1 MESEGLRRPSVAS
14 KAFFGAVASFFTAGF
29 SLGSKGRPSM
39 ARLSTIGLTV
49 PAGTAEGEGILRESR
64 SPWVGGAG
72 GNAERIARSTRLW
85 EGARGRKMS
94 APSALS
100 GRRGRHAGTRSPS
113 ARRLE
118 SRAEGPL
125 QRGAE
130 RPSVPAL
137 PSVAPFRPPERA
149 GARAF
154 PQPGGRPVVE
164 SLAIDGRPLEPS
176 EMTNPRSRLRRECGQ
191 PRAPAHTRRGNDRAA
206 VSPQGGPIQKSR
218 RWPRVAPEGAPLG
231 PAGARSER
239 RPDASPHPSSITGSA
254 WGPFM
259 GKPVEKHPHPRR
271 PNRACARPRSTI
283 DCVGKL
289 ARDAR
294 CNTK

>member
-14 KAFFGAVASFFTAGF
+14 KAFFGAAALFFTAGF

-85 EGARGRKMS
+85 EGADACPENREPQAPGRGGKTS
-94 APSALS
+94 APSAVS

-113 ARRLE
+113 ARLSK

-164 SLAIDGRPLEPS
+164 RRGRLH
-176 EMTNPRSRLRRECGQ
+176 
-191 PRAPAHTRRGNDRAA
+191 APAAGTARRM
-206 VSPQGGPIQKSR
+206 
-218 RWPRVAPEGAPLG
+218 
-231 PAGARSER
+231 GARGRTVVR
-239 RPDASPHPSSITGSA
+239 RHAAAALPPGS
-254 WGPFM
+254 
-259 GKPVEKHPHPRR
+259 
-271 PNRACARPRSTI
+271 
-283 DCVGKL
+283 
-289 ARDAR
+289 
-294 CNTK
+294 

>member
-14 KAFFGAVASFFTAGF
+14 KAFFGAAALFFTAGF

-85 EGARGRKMS
+85 EGADACPENREPQAPGRGGKTS

-100 GRRGRHAGTRSPS
+100 GRRGRHAGTRGPS
-113 ARRLE
+113 ARLSK

-206 VSPQGGPIQKSR
+206 VSPQGGPIPKSR

-254 WGPFM
+254 
-259 GKPVEKHPHPRR
+259 
-271 PNRACARPRSTI
+271 
-283 DCVGKL
+283 
-289 ARDAR
+289 
-294 CNTK
+294 